1 MNNIEDYLLRLLLE
15 CLTAQEYE
23 IKRLD
28 KKLDKL
34 QELILMNNDL
44 LGFLAKN
51 SMPADQMILNTEIP
65 LNQELWEEL
74 IKYSAELEKWG
85 KAWKNLLL

>member
-15 CLTAQEYE
+15 CLTAQESH
-23 IKRLD
+23 IKKLD

-34 QELILMNNDL
+34 QELVLMNNDL

-51 SMPADQMILNTEIP
+51 SMPIDQMIINTEIP

-85 KAWKNLLL
+85 KA

>member
-1 MNNIEDYLLRLLLE
+1 MNNIEDYLLRLLLD
-15 CLTAQEYE
+15 CLTAQESQ
-23 IKRLD
+23 IKKLD

-51 SMPADQMILNTEIP
+51 SMPADEMIIKTEIP
-65 LNQELWEEL
+65 LNQEVWEEL

-85 KAWKNLLL
+85 KA

>member
-28 KKLDKL
+28 KKLDKI

-85 KAWKNLLL
+85 KA

>member
-74 IKYSAELEKWG
+74 IKYSSELEKWG
-85 KAWKNLLL
+85 KA

>member
-44 LGFLAKN
+44 LGFLANN

-85 KAWKNLLL
+85 KA

>member
-1 MNNIEDYLLRLLLE
+1 MNNIEDYLLRLFLE

-34 QELILMNNDL
+34 QVLILMNNDL

-85 KAWKNLLL
+85 KA

>member
-15 CLTAQEYE
+15 CLTAQESH
-23 IKRLD
+23 I
-28 KKLDKL
+28 KKLDQKLDRL
-34 QELILMNNDL
+34 QELVLMNNDL

-51 SMPADQMILNTEIP
+51 SMPIDQMIVNAEIP
-65 LNQELWEEL
+65 LNQEMWEEL

-85 KAWKNLLL
+85 KA

>member
-28 KKLDKL
+28 KKLDKI

-51 SMPADQMILNTEIP
+51 A
-65 LNQELWEEL
+65 
-74 IKYSAELEKWG
+74 
-85 KAWKNLLL
+85 

>member
-85 KAWKNLLL
+85 KA